1 MPIPGEGGVC
11 VECIVDGKRVTYID
25 EGTGPVV
32 LLLHGWGAP
41 AETYRLIIDHLSAYC
56 RVIAPDLPG
65 FGGSDEPDAPW
76 CVDDYVDFVLAFAE
90 ALHIRQAVLMG
101 HSNGGRIILKLMNR
115 PERPLQVEK
124 IVLIDAAGLKPR
136 RGPGYYARVYS
147 YKAGKWVLSLPAFA
161 GCFPMR

>member
-1 MPIPGEGGVC
+1 MEEFAMFAGIWYNSCRFRVKGGVC

-32 LLLHGWGAP
+32 LLLHGWALGGNLP
-41 AETYRLIIDHLSAYC
+41 VDHSTISPPVAS
-56 RVIAPDLPG
+56 VIAPDLPG

-76 CVDDYVDFVLAFAE
+76 CVDEYVDFVLAFAE

-136 RGPGYYARVYS
+136 HGPRLLRQGVF
-147 YKAGKWVLSLPAFA
+147 L
-161 GCFPMR
+161 